1 VVFNRYIDV
10 SGDERGVPL
19 MPLFMSLR
27 AAVRAHVTATAAG
40 RMDAPDLRH
49 QQLAEAKSYFDLAM
63 KLLKSKPARLVAIGG
78 LSGTGKS
85 TIAAALAGEIGIGA
99 GARVLRSDVLRKRLF
114 GKAPEQRLPDEAYS
128 RAVNEKVYAELELR
142 ASALLNGGHSVI
154 IDAVSVRPEE
164 RAAIAAVARRTEARF
179 TGLWLEA
186 PEATLL
192 ARLKARGKD
201 ASDATA
207 DVLQRQLTYDSGPI
221 DWIRVDAD
229 RATDDI
235 VSDVRSAL
243 RS

>member
-1 VVFNRYIDV
+1 
-10 SGDERGVPL
+10 
-19 MPLFMSLR
+19 
-27 AAVRAHVTATAAG
+27 
-40 RMDAPDLRH
+40 
-49 QQLAEAKSYFDLAM
+49 
-63 KLLKSKPARLVAIGG
+63 
-78 LSGTGKS
+78 
-85 TIAAALAGEIGIGA
+85 
-99 GARVLRSDVLRKRLF
+99 
-114 GKAPEQRLPDEAYS
+114 
-128 RAVNEKVYAELELR
+128 
-142 ASALLNGGHSVI
+142 
-154 IDAVSVRPEE
+154 
-164 RAAIAAVARRTEARF
+164 
-179 TGLWLEA
+179 LEA